1 MKKKWNVMEIVKDVL
16 IVNQLNEQLRA
27 IRTQKAMLQK
37 ELKKEQG
44 KRKYNQKRLMNL
56 AIDIQQLS
64 EEEEKLLRKLD

>member
-1 MKKKWNVMEIVKDVL
+1 MGIVKDVL

-64 EEEEKLLRKLD
+64 DEEEKLLRKLE

>member
-1 MKKKWNVMEIVKDVL
+1 MEIVKDVL

-37 ELKKEQG
+37 ELKEEQG

-64 EEEEKLLRKLD
+64 EEEEKLLRKLE

>member
-1 MKKKWNVMEIVKDVL
+1 MEIVKDVL

-27 IRTQKAMLQK
+27 IRTQKTMLQK
-37 ELKKEQG
+37 ELKEEQG

-64 EEEEKLLRKLD
+64 EEEEKLLRKLE

>member
-1 MKKKWNVMEIVKDVL
+1 MKDVL

-37 ELKKEQG
+37 ELKEEQG
-44 KRKYNQKRLMNL
+44 KIKYNQKRLMNL

-64 EEEEKLLRKLD
+64 EEEEKLLRKLLK

>member
-1 MKKKWNVMEIVKDVL
+1 MGIVKDVL

>member
-37 ELKKEQG
+37 ELKEEQG

-64 EEEEKLLRKLD
+64 EEEEKLLRKLE

>member
-1 MKKKWNVMEIVKDVL
+1 MEIVKDVL

-27 IRTQKAMLQK
+27 IRTQKTMLQK
-37 ELKKEQG
+37 ELKEEQG

-64 EEEEKLLRKLD
+64 DEEEKLLRKLD

>member
-1 MKKKWNVMEIVKDVL
+1 MEIVKDVL

>member
-1 MKKKWNVMEIVKDVL
+1 MEIVKDVL

-37 ELKKEQG
+37 ELKEEQG

-64 EEEEKLLRKLD
+64 DEEEKLLRKLE

>member
-1 MKKKWNVMEIVKDVL
+1 MGIVKDVL

-27 IRTQKAMLQK
+27 IRIQKAMLQK
-37 ELKKEQG
+37 ELKEEQG